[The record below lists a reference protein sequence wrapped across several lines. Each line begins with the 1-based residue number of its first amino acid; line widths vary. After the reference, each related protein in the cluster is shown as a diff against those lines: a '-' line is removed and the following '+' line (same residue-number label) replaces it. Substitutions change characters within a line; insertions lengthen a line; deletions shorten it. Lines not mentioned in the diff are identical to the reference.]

1 MYYLCMCDC
10 LRAAQNALAGR
21 MRFAGR
27 SLATSVLYD
36 SKDQDESPRKRSRS
50 LSLLS
55 LNSSDWNN
63 YWETKS
69 SPL

>member
-55 LNSSDWNN
+55 L
-63 YWETKS
+63 
-69 SPL
+69 